1 MNEREGVV
9 EEERAGEGEEGKAR
23 EGGEM
28 GEERDLDQ
36 VSF

>member
-9 EEERAGEGEEGKAR
+9 EEERAGKGEEGQGI

-28 GEERDLDQ
+28 GGERDLDQ
-36 VSF
+36 VSV

>member
-23 EGGEM
+23 ESGEM
-28 GEERDLDQ
+28 GGERDLGERP
-36 VSF
+36 